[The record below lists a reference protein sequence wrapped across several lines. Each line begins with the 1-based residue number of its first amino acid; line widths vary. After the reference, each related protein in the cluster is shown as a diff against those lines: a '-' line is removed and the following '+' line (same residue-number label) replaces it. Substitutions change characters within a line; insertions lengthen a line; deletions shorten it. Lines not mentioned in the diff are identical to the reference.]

1 VILFFVLGASVTVT
15 SLPQLQRKYV
25 SRSKGVHDE
34 FEKFCISCIKAAL
47 AALVMANS
55 PCSTAAA

>member
-1 VILFFVLGASVTVT
+1 VILFFVLGASVAVT

-34 FEKFCISCIKAAL
+34 FEKFCISLHEAL
-47 AALVMANS
+47 AHGWD
-55 PCSTAAA
+55 